1 MKEMRLSIKHCKTC
15 NIRSKLLSVSLAGA
29 NMVGEFYLHTSSM
42 YPQTQLGIPKAK
54 STTLCSASAEN
65 KAGCNLFSA
74 AKTHLISMSLRS
86 IVRGSEC
93 CLSIL
98 A

>member
-1 MKEMRLSIKHCKTC
+1 MKEMRRSMKHCKTC
-15 NIRSKLLSVSLAGA
+15 NIRSKVLSVSLAQA
-29 NMVGEFYLHTSSM
+29 SMVEEFYLHPSSL
-42 YPQTQLGIPKAK
+42 YLQTQLGSPKRR

-74 AKTHLISMSLRS
+74 TKMRLISMSLRS
-86 IVRGSEC
+86 TVRGSEWC
-93 CLSIL
+93 FSIL